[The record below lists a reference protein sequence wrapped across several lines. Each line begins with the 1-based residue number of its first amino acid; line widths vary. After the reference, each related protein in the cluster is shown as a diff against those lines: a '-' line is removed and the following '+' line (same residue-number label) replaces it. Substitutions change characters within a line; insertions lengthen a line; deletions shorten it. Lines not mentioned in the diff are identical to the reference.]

1 MDLASLSIK
10 RPIFISCI
18 VVLILLIG
26 YISMTKLAV
35 DLFPDVTFPTVVV
48 NVEYP
53 GAGATEVE
61 TLVAKILEEE
71 LSGVAGIEKLRSVS
85 KEGIATVIAEFT
97 LAIDIKYAEQQVRDR
112 VSAARHRL
120 PDDIEEPTI
129 RTVDPADQPIAIV
142 AVSAEGKS
150 ASELFDIADQT
161 VKVKLSQVNQVG
173 LVEILGGR
181 KREIQ
186 VQLDAKKLRQY
197 KIAASE
203 VTDALGRSG
212 ENVPAGK
219 TSNAKADTSY
229 RTVGEFRD
237 MKLITPTVV
246 RFANDEHA
254 ITVGNLGKVVDT
266 LEDEKTRTF
275 LDGKPALLLYVFRQ
289 SGANTI
295 EVVDRLGG
303 AIAKVNKQFLD
314 SGIKSEAKLVKDG
327 AKRIRANV
335 HDVYES
341 IGIGVALTIL
351 VVYLFLGSFR
361 STMIT
366 GLALPNS
373 LLGAFILML
382 IAGFSINI
390 MSLLALSLAVGLLI
404 DDAIVVRENIFRHLE
419 MGKSAEEAA
428 LAGTR
433 EVNLAV
439 IATTLA
445 ILAVFGPIGFLQ
457 GVTGQFFKEFGLTIC
472 FAMLISL
479 FDALTIAPM
488 LSAYFAGSMHPKE
501 PTTLVGRWN
510 KKLLKGFDRFQT
522 GLENKYEHALHWTLR
537 YPKTIIVA
545 NVFLFALSI
554 FCLRYV
560 PKTFIPAADNGE
572 FLVGLDLPPGASLDR
587 MAEVGAE
594 IDARLRKM
602 PEIERTLLTI
612 GNRDGEPNYAEI
624 SVDLKE
630 KGKERSS
637 STSEVKDMVR
647 QNIKDFAYA
656 NPSVKDGDAT
666 GGGQRQ
672 FNLNIS
678 GQDMKELEA
687 YSSKLLAR
695 LKSHPALTDAD
706 TSFRA
711 GKPEFQFNIDPEIAR
726 EAGLSPRTV
735 GLELRNL
742 VEGVVGAPFRTAD
755 LEYDIRVRLQEDQRD
770 LKKIWKDVMVPN
782 INKTMV
788 PLGLVAEI
796 SPSNSPANIQRENR
810 SRTIQISADIAPKGP
825 GLGGAMADIPVIMA
839 NELPLPPGMS
849 YSFYGQAER
858 FKELMGNMM
867 VAMGLGILF
876 IYFVLASLYES
887 VVTPFAIMIVMPLA
901 AIGAFFGLLVT
912 QKTLDLYSMIG
923 CVMLLGLAAK
933 NSILLVDYTKQ
944 LMEEGMPRTQAIIQ
958 SCKTRL
964 RPIIMTSL
972 ALIAGMVPV
981 AIGLNEASSQR
992 TSLGAAVIGG
1002 VISSTLLTLILV
1014 PAAFIYIDR
1023 FRVWSEEMFR
1033 VYVQGRPPQAAGVG
1047 VSVASGAGLGP
1058 AQVVWTPTPDMQER
1072 DGHADRQGPG
1082 HARRPEPPAHP

>member
-1 MDLASLSIK
+1 MDLAGLSIK
-10 RPIFISCI
+10 RPIFISCL
-18 VVLILLIG
+18 VVLILLVG
-26 YISMTKLAV
+26 YICLTRLAV

-48 NVEYP
+48 NVPYP

-71 LSGVAGIEKLRSVS
+71 LSGVAGIEKLRSTS
-85 KEGIATVIAEFT
+85 KEGIATVIAEFS
-97 LAIDIKYAEQQVRDR
+97 LAVDIKYAEQQIRDR
-112 VSAARHRL
+112 VSAARRRL
-120 PDDIEEPTI
+120 PDDIEEPSI
-129 RTVDPADQPIAIV
+129 RTVDPSDQPIAVV

-150 ASELFDIADQT
+150 PGELYDLADQV

-173 LVEILGGR
+173 LVEVLGGR

-186 VQLDAKKLRQY
+186 VQLDTNKLRQY
-197 KIAASE
+197 KISASE
-203 VTDALGRSG
+203 VTEALGRAG

-219 TSNAKADTSY
+219 TTSSQSDTAY
-229 RTVGEFRD
+229 RTVGEYREID
-237 MKLITPTVV
+237 LIGPTIV

-254 ITVGNLGKVVDT
+254 VTVSQLGKVVDT

-275 LDGKPALLLYVFRQ
+275 LDGKPSLLVYVYRQ

-295 EVVDRLGG
+295 EVVDRLGQ
-303 AIAKVNKQFLD
+303 AIEKVNQQFL
-314 SGIKSEAKLVKDG
+314 STGVKAHAQMVKDG

-335 HDVYES
+335 YDVYES
-341 IGIGVALTIL
+341 ITIGIFLTII

-361 STMIT
+361 STLIT

-419 MGKSAEEAA
+419 MGKTPEEAA

-488 LSAYFAGSMHPKE
+488 LSAYFAGNLHPKE
-501 PTTLVGRWN
+501 PKFAIGRWN
-510 KKLLKGFDRFQT
+510 KKILQSFDHAQNW
-522 GLENKYEHALHWTLR
+522 LESKYEIGLRWALDF
-537 YPKTIIVA
+537 PKTVIIA
-545 NVFLFALSI
+545 NIFLFIFSI

-587 MAEVGAE
+587 MAEVAMQV
-594 IDARLRKM
+594 DNKLRTF
-602 PEIERTLLTI
+602 PEIERSLLTV

-624 SVDLKE
+624 SVELKP
-630 KGKERSS
+630 KGRERKL
-637 STSEVKDMVR
+637 STTEVKTLVR
-647 QNIKDFAYA
+647 QSLKDFAYA

-672 FNLNIS
+672 FNLNLS
-678 GQDMKELEA
+678 GQDMKQLED
-687 YSSKLLAR
+687 YSKKLLAR
-695 LKSHPALTDAD
+695 IKNHPALTDPD
-706 TSFRA
+706 VSYRP

-726 EAGLSPRTV
+726 EAGLSSRTV

-742 VEGVVGAPFRTAD
+742 VEGVKAAPFRTND

-770 LKKIWKDVMVPN
+770 LQKIWKHVLVPN

-810 SRTIQISADIAPKGP
+810 SRTVQISADINPKGP
-825 GLGGAMADIPVIMA
+825 GLGGAMADIPRIIKE
-839 NELPLPPGMS
+839 ELPLPPGMS
-849 YSFYGQAER
+849 FSFYGQAER
-858 FKELMGNMM
+858 FAELMKNIT

-901 AIGAFFGLLVT
+901 AIGAFLGLLIMQT
-912 QKTLDLYSMIG
+912 TLDLYSMIG
-923 CVMLLGLAAK
+923 CVMLLGLASK
-933 NSILLVDYTKQ
+933 NSILLVDYIKQ
-944 LMEEGMPRTQAIIQ
+944 MMDEGVPRNEAVIRA
-958 SCKTRL
+958 CKTRL
-964 RPIIMTSL
+964 RPILMTSL

-981 AIGLNEASSQR
+981 AVGLNEASSQR
-992 TSLGAAVIGG
+992 TSLGVAVIGG

-1014 PAAFIYIDR
+1014 PAAFVYIDR
-1023 FRVWSEEMFR
+1023 FRVWTEELFR
-1033 VYVQGRPPQAAGVG
+1033 IYVQGRKPKE
-1047 VSVASGAGLGP
+1047 S
-1058 AQVVWTPTPDMQER
+1058 R
-1072 DGHADRQGPG
+1072 
-1082 HARRPEPPAHP
+1082 

>member
-1 MDLASLSIK
+1 MDLASISIK

-18 VVLILLIG
+18 VVLILLVG

-35 DLFPDVTFPTVVV
+35 DLFPNVTFPTVVV
-48 NVEYP
+48 NVPYP
-53 GAGATEVE
+53 GAGASEVE
-61 TLVAKILEEE
+61 TLVAKVLEDE
-71 LSGVAGIEKLRSVS
+71 LSGVAGIEKLRSTS
-85 KEGIATVIAEFT
+85 KEGVATIIAEFS
-97 LAIDIKYAEQQVRDR
+97 LEVDIKYAEQQIRDR
-112 VSAARHRL
+112 VSAARRRL

-150 ASELFDIADQT
+150 AAELYDIADQT
-161 VKVKLSQVNQVG
+161 VKVKLSQVPEVG

-186 VQLDAKKLRQY
+186 VQLDAVKMRQY

-203 VTDALGRSG
+203 VTAALGRSG
-212 ENVPAGK
+212 ENVPSGK
-219 TSNAKADTSY
+219 VTSAKTDTAY

-237 MKLITPTVV
+237 LNLIGPTVV

-254 ITVGNLGKVVDT
+254 ITVGHLGKVVDT
-266 LEDEKTRTF
+266 LEDETSRTF
-275 LDGKPALLLYVFRQ
+275 MDGKPALLIYVYRQ

-295 EVVDRLGG
+295 EVVSRLGA
-303 AIAKVNKQFLD
+303 AIERINKLFGS
-314 SGIKSEAKLVKDG
+314 SGVEANAALVKDG
-327 AKRIRANV
+327 AKPIRANV
-335 HDVYES
+335 HDVNES
-341 IGIGVALTIL
+341 ITIGIILTIL

-361 STMIT
+361 STLIT

-373 LLGAFILML
+373 LLGAFTLML

-419 MGKSAEEAA
+419 MGKSPEEAA

-488 LSAYFAGSMHPKE
+488 LSAYFAGSLHPKE
-501 PTTLVGRWN
+501 PTTAFGRWN
-510 KKLLKGFDRFQT
+510 KKLLQVFDRAQT
-522 GLENKYEHALHWTLR
+522 WLEGKYETALNWTLIR
-537 YPKTIIVA
+537 PKTVIVA
-545 NVFLFALSI
+545 NIFLFLLSI
-554 FCLRYV
+554 FSLRYV
-560 PKTFIPAADNGE
+560 PKTFLPAADNGE

-587 MAEVGAE
+587 MAEVGAQVDAKLHTFSE
-594 IDARLRKM
+594 IK
-602 PEIERTLLTI
+602 RTLLTV
-612 GNRDGEPNYAEI
+612 GNRDGEPNYAQI
-624 SVDLKE
+624 SVELKD
-630 KGKERSS
+630 KGKERKA
-637 STSEVKDMVR
+637 TTTEVKSKVR
-647 QNIKDFAYA
+647 ENIKEFAFA
-656 NPSVKDGDAT
+656 NPAVKDGDAT

-672 FNLNIS
+672 FNLILA
-678 GQDMKELEA
+678 GQDMKQLEE
-687 YSSKLLAR
+687 YSKKLMEK
-695 LKSHPALTDAD
+695 LKTHSALTDPD
-706 TSFRA
+706 VSYRP

-726 EAGLSPRTV
+726 EAGLGPRTV

-742 VEGVVGAPFRTAD
+742 VEGVVAAPFRTAD
-755 LEYDIRVRLQEDQRD
+755 MEYDIRVRLQDDQRD
-770 LKKIWKDVMVPN
+770 LQKIWKTLLVPN

-788 PLGLVAEI
+788 PLGIVAEI

-810 SRTIQISADIAPKGP
+810 SRTVQISADINPKGP
-825 GLGGAMADIPVIMA
+825 GLGGVMADIPRIIKE
-839 NELPLPPGMS
+839 ELPMPAGMS

-858 FKELMGNMM
+858 FAELMKNMM
-867 VAMGLGILF
+867 IAMGLGILF

-887 VVTPFAIMIVMPLA
+887 VVTPIAIMIVMPLA
-901 AIGAFFGLLVT
+901 AVGAFFGLLIFQT
-912 QKTLDLYSMIG
+912 TLDLYSMIG
-923 CVMLLGLAAK
+923 CVMLLGLASK
-933 NSILLVDYTKQ
+933 NSILLVDYIRQ
-944 LMEEGMPRTQAIIQ
+944 MMEEGMDRREAIVR

-964 RPIIMTSL
+964 RPILMTSL

-992 TSLGAAVIGG
+992 TSLGVAVIGG
-1002 VISSTLLTLILV
+1002 VISSTLLTMILV
-1014 PAAFIYIDR
+1014 PAAFLYIDR
-1023 FRVWSEEMFR
+1023 FRVWTEDMFR
-1033 VYVQGRPPQAAGVG
+1033 IYVQGHRPGSAVLGHVH
-1047 VSVASGAGLGP
+1047 VAP
-1058 AQVVWTPTPDMQER
+1058 A
-1072 DGHADRQGPG
+1072 HADRVVDE
-1082 HARRPEPPAHP
+1082 RPREPDMNL

>member
-1 MDLASLSIK
+1 MDLARLSIK

-18 VVLILLIG
+18 VVLILLVG
-26 YISMTKLAV
+26 YICMSRLAV

-48 NVEYP
+48 NVPYP
-53 GAGATEVE
+53 GAGASEVE
-61 TLVAKILEEE
+61 TLVAKVLEEE
-71 LSGVAGIEKLRSVS
+71 LSGVAGIEKLRSTS
-85 KEGIATVIAEFT
+85 KEGVATVIAEFS
-97 LAIDIKYAEQQVRDR
+97 LAVDIKYAEQQIRDR
-112 VSAARHRL
+112 VSAARRRL

-150 ASELFDIADQT
+150 QAELFDIADQT
-161 VKVKLSQVNQVG
+161 VKVNLSQVNQVG

-186 VQLDAKKLRQY
+186 VQLDADRLRQY
-197 KIAASE
+197 KISATE
-203 VTDALGRSG
+203 VTEALGRSG

-219 TSNAKADTSY
+219 TTSTKNDTAY

-237 MKLITPTVV
+237 LNLIAPTVV

-254 ITVGNLGKVVDT
+254 ITVGQLGNVVDT
-266 LEDEKTRTF
+266 LEDETSRTF
-275 LDGKPALLLYVFRQ
+275 LDGKPALLIYVYRQ

-295 EVVDRLGG
+295 EVVDRLGA
-303 AIAKVNKQFLD
+303 AIAKVNKLFAAG
-314 SGIKSEAKLVKDG
+314 GIKAHAQMVKDG

-335 HDVYES
+335 DDVYES
-341 IGIGVALTIL
+341 ITIGIILTIL

-361 STMIT
+361 STLIT

-404 DDAIVVRENIFRHLE
+404 DDAIVVRENIFRHME
-419 MGKSAEEAA
+419 MGKSPEEAA

-488 LSAYFAGSMHPKE
+488 LSAYFAGNLHPKE
-501 PTTLVGRWN
+501 PVWAIGRWN
-510 KKLLKGFDRFQT
+510 KRLLQSFDRAQT
-522 GLENKYEHALHWTLR
+522 WLENKYERALHWTLDF
-537 YPKTIIVA
+537 PKTVIVA
-545 NVFLFALSI
+545 NVFLFVLSI

-587 MAEVGAE
+587 MAEVGAQV
-594 IDARLRKM
+594 DAKLRAF
-602 PEIERTLLTI
+602 PEIARTLLTV

-624 SVDLKE
+624 SVELKP
-630 KGKERSS
+630 KGKERPAP
-637 STSEVKDMVR
+637 TSEVKAKVR
-647 QNIKDFAYA
+647 ENIKEFAFA
-656 NPSVKDGDAT
+656 NPAVKDGDAT

-672 FNLNIS
+672 FNLNLS
-678 GQDMKELEA
+678 GQDMKQLEEYA
-687 YSSKLLAR
+687 QKLVAR
-695 LKSHPALTDAD
+695 LKKHPALTDPD
-706 TSFRA
+706 SSYRP

-726 EAGLSPRTV
+726 EAGLGPRTV

-742 VEGVVGAPFRTAD
+742 VEGVVAAPFRTAD
-755 LEYDIRVRLQEDQRD
+755 LEYDIRVRLKEDQRD
-770 LKKIWKDVMVPN
+770 LQKVWKKILVPN

-796 SPSNSPANIQRENR
+796 SPSNSPANIRRENR
-810 SRTIQISADIAPKGP
+810 ARTVQISADINPKGP
-825 GLGGAMADIPVIMA
+825 GLGGAMADIPRIIQS
-839 NELPLPPGMS
+839 ELPMPPGMS

-858 FKELMGNMM
+858 FAELMRNMM
-867 VAMGLGILF
+867 IAMGLGILF

-901 AIGAFFGLLVT
+901 AIGAFFGLLIVQT
-912 QKTLDLYSMIG
+912 TLDLYSMIG
-923 CVMLLGLAAK
+923 CVMLLGLASK
-933 NSILLVDYTKQ
+933 NSILLVDYIKQ
-944 LMEEGMPRTQAIIQ
+944 MMDEGMDRKEAIIR

-964 RPIIMTSL
+964 RPILMTSL

-981 AIGLNEASSQR
+981 AVGLNEASSQR
-992 TSLGAAVIGG
+992 TSLGVAVIGG
-1002 VISSTLLTLILV
+1002 VISSTLLTLLLV

-1023 FRVWSEEMFR
+1023 FRVFTEKLFR
-1033 VYVQGRPPQAAGVG
+1033 VYVRGQK
-1047 VSVASGAGLGP
+1047 P
-1058 AQVVWTPTPDMQER
+1058 APL
-1072 DGHADRQGPG
+1072 
-1082 HARRPEPPAHP
+1082 